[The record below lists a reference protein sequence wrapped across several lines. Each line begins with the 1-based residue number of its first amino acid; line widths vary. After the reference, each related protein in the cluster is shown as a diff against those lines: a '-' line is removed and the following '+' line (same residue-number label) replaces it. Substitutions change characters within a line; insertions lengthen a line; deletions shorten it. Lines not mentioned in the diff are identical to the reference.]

1 MPRVPRW
8 SFPHITVLALL
19 AVCHGAFAQSN
30 TGVQPF
36 GSFTGGGLDTINV
49 RNGNLHISIPILSKS
64 GRGLPFSYSLS
75 YDSTIWQPA
84 GPDFRDN
91 GPTQW
96 VPAPN
101 YGWNPG
107 SSALKN
113 ALSEV
118 QPELTDGISG

>member
-1 MPRVPRW
+1 M
-8 SFPHITVLALL
+8 LALL
-19 AVCHGAFAQSN
+19 AVCHGAFAQSSS
-30 TGVQPF
+30 GLQPF
-36 GSFTGGGLDTINV
+36 GSFTGDGLDTINV

-84 GPDFRDN
+84 GPDFRDD

-101 YGWNPG
+101 YGWNLG
-107 SSALKN
+107 GSALKN

-118 QPELTDGISG
+118 QPELRDGISG